1 MKSKI
6 LAIFF
11 ASLSVMLLILLV
23 LSMNKSS
30 LITFKTMCDDL
41 NKRVTSQED
50 YIKDLEWENNR
61 YIMCCENN

>member
-11 ASLSVMLLILLV
+11 ASLSIMLLILLV
-23 LSMNKSS
+23 LFM
-30 LITFKTMCDDL
+30 TMCDDL
-41 NKRVTSQED
+41 NKKVTYQEN

-61 YIMCCENN
+61 YIMCCENNYKRF

>member
-11 ASLSVMLLILLV
+11 ASLSIMLLILLV
-23 LSMNKSS
+23 LFM
-30 LITFKTMCDDL
+30 TMCDDL
-41 NKRVTSQED
+41 TKKVTYQED

>member
-23 LSMNKSS
+23 LFM
-30 LITFKTMCDDL
+30 IMCDDL

>member
-11 ASLSVMLLILLV
+11 ASLSIMLLILLV
-23 LSMNKSS
+23 LFM
-30 LITFKTMCDDL
+30 TMCDDL
-41 NKRVTSQED
+41 NKKVTYQEN

-61 YIMCCENN
+61 YIMCCEND

>member
-23 LSMNKSS
+23 LFMA
-30 LITFKTMCDDL
+30 MCDDL

>member
-11 ASLSVMLLILLV
+11 ASLSIMLLILLV
-23 LSMNKSS
+23 LFM
-30 LITFKTMCDDL
+30 TMCDDL
-41 NKRVTSQED
+41 NKKVTYQEN

>member
-6 LAIFF
+6 LAMFF
-11 ASLSVMLLILLV
+11 ASLSIMLLILLV
-23 LSMNKSS
+23 LFM
-30 LITFKTMCDDL
+30 TMCDDL
-41 NKRVTSQED
+41 NKKVTYQEN

>member
-11 ASLSVMLLILLV
+11 ASLNIMLLILLV
-23 LSMNKSS
+23 LFMV
-30 LITFKTMCDDL
+30 MCDDL
-41 NKRVTSQED
+41 NKKVTYQED

>member
-6 LAIFF
+6 LAMFF
-11 ASLSVMLLILLV
+11 ASLSIMLLILLV
-23 LSMNKSS
+23 LFM
-30 LITFKTMCDDL
+30 TMCDDL
-41 NKRVTSQED
+41 NKKVTYQED

>member
-6 LAIFF
+6 LAMFF
-11 ASLSVMLLILLV
+11 ASLSIMLLILLV
-23 LSMNKSS
+23 LFMV
-30 LITFKTMCDDL
+30 MCDDL
-41 NKRVTSQED
+41 NKKVTYQEN

>member
-23 LSMNKSS
+23 LFM
-30 LITFKTMCDDL
+30 TMCDDL
-41 NKRVTSQED
+41 NKRVISQED

>member
-11 ASLSVMLLILLV
+11 ASLSVILLILLV
-23 LSMNKSS
+23 LFM
-30 LITFKTMCDDL
+30 TMCDDL
-41 NKRVTSQED
+41 NKRVISQEN

>member
-11 ASLSVMLLILLV
+11 AILSIMLLIFLV
-23 LSMNKSS
+23 LFMM
-30 LITFKTMCDDL
+30 MCDDL
-41 NKRVTSQED
+41 TKKVTYQEN

-61 YIMCCENN
+61 YIMCCKNN

>member
-23 LSMNKSS
+23 LFM
-30 LITFKTMCDDL
+30 TMCDDL
-41 NKRVTSQED
+41 NKKVTYQEN

>member
-23 LSMNKSS
+23 LFM
-30 LITFKTMCDDL
+30 TMCDDL
-41 NKRVTSQED
+41 NKRVISQEN

>member
-11 ASLSVMLLILLV
+11 VSLSVMLLILLV
-23 LSMNKSS
+23 LFM
-30 LITFKTMCDDL
+30 TMCDDL
-41 NKRVTSQED
+41 NKKVTYQEN

>member
-11 ASLSVMLLILLV
+11 ASLSIMLLILLV
-23 LSMNKSS
+23 LFM
-30 LITFKTMCDDL
+30 TMCDDL
-41 NKRVTSQED
+41 NKRVASQED

>member
-6 LAIFF
+6 LATFF
-11 ASLSVMLLILLV
+11 ASLSVMLLILLM
-23 LSMNKSS
+23 LFM
-30 LITFKTMCDDL
+30 TMCDDL
-41 NKRVTSQED
+41 NKKVTNQES

>member
-11 ASLSVMLLILLV
+11 ASLSVMLLMLLV
-23 LSMNKSS
+23 LFM
-30 LITFKTMCDDL
+30 TMCDDL

>member
-11 ASLSVMLLILLV
+11 AGLSLMLLIWLALF
-23 LSMNKSS
+23 M
-30 LITFKTMCDDL
+30 TMCDDL

-61 YIMCCENN
+61 YIVCCESN

>member
-11 ASLSVMLLILLV
+11 ASLSIMLLILLV
-23 LSMNKSS
+23 LFM
-30 LITFKTMCDDL
+30 IMCDDL
-41 NKRVTSQED
+41 NKKVTYQED

>member
-11 ASLSVMLLILLV
+11 ASLSIMLLIFLV
-23 LSMNKSS
+23 LFM
-30 LITFKTMCDDL
+30 IMCDDL
-41 NKRVTSQED
+41 NKKVTYQED

-61 YIMCCENN
+61 YIMCGENN

>member
-11 ASLSVMLLILLV
+11 ASLSIMLLILLV
-23 LSMNKSS
+23 LFM
-30 LITFKTMCDDL
+30 TMCDDL
-41 NKRVTSQED
+41 NKKVTYQED

>member
-6 LAIFF
+6 LAMFF
-11 ASLSVMLLILLV
+11 ASLSIMLLILLV
-23 LSMNKSS
+23 LFMV
-30 LITFKTMCDDL
+30 MCDDL
-41 NKRVTSQED
+41 NKKVTYQED

>member
-6 LAIFF
+6 LAMFF

-23 LSMNKSS
+23 LFM
-30 LITFKTMCDDL
+30 TMCDDL
-41 NKRVTSQED
+41 NKRVTNQEN

>member
-11 ASLSVMLLILLV
+11 ASLSIMLLILLV
-23 LSMNKSS
+23 LFMV
-30 LITFKTMCDDL
+30 MCDDL
-41 NKRVTSQED
+41 NKKVTYQED

>member
-23 LSMNKSS
+23 LFM
-30 LITFKTMCDDL
+30 TMCDDL
-41 NKRVTSQED
+41 NKRVISQEN
-50 YIKDLEWENNR
+50 YIKDLE
-61 YIMCCENN
+61 

>member
-6 LAIFF
+6 LATFF
-11 ASLSVMLLILLV
+11 ASLSVMLLILLA
-23 LSMNKSS
+23 LFM
-30 LITFKTMCDDL
+30 TMCDDL
-41 NKRVTSQED
+41 NKKVTNQES